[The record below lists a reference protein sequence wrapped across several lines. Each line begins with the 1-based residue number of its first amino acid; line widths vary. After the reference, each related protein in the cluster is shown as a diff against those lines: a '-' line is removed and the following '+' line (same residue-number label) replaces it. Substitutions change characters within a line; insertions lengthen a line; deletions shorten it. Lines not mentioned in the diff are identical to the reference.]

1 MIVYRVLDEVFST
14 WSNIAVMRA
23 LRYSQDGM
31 TGRAIAKT
39 AGMSPR
45 AGLASLTHLEGLGII
60 KRIRGGRDHIFTLNS
75 SSVLVHKSILP
86 LFESEDEYHVLINN
100 EIIAGLKNACLSVYV
115 FGSVA
120 RREETK
126 ESDYDV
132 CIVYDGSAVTKKL
145 EESVYELGI
154 SLYKRF
160 GISLA
165 PFYIS
170 AAEFKKRLESNKSP
184 LQGIAKD
191 GILLWG
197 KELIGR
203 EHDKKN
209 AKSIGRKN

>member
-45 AGLASLTHLEGLGII
+45 AGLASLT
-60 KRIRGGRDHIFTLNS
+60 NS